1 MQHLT
6 PKEAYAFLQAH
17 PLAVFIDVRSEMEF
31 LFVGHP
37 KDAILAAWNDGPDW
51 EINPNFLAH
60 VKKAAS
66 TNRPVLLICR
76 SGNRSQEAGLFLEQ
90 HGFSEVYNVAH
101 GFEGELDENHHRGSK
116 SGWRFEEL
124 PWEQC

>member
-17 PLAVFIDVRSEMEF
+17 PEAVFIDVRSEMEF

-51 EINPNFLAH
+51 EINPNSSPMS
-60 VKKAAS
+60 KKPPPPTASSCSFAA
-66 TNRPVLLICR
+66 
-76 SGNRSQEAGLFLEQ
+76 
-90 HGFSEVYNVAH
+90 VATVH
-101 GFEGELDENHHRGSK
+101 KKQDCF
-116 SGWRFEEL
+116 
-124 PWEQC
+124 